1 MLIFGHNKIEAEEF
15 FRIENI
21 EDIKNSPNG
30 ATVLVDRFDIDIAK
44 FCQVNLVPYTI
55 VVSSIRDAIF
65 ANLLNAKYII
75 APRDI
80 LRELMKIAEYYL
92 FDTKV
97 LVEARED
104 EIGDMARVG
113 VDGVILVYGESR

>member
-1 MLIFGHNKIEAEEF
+1 MLIFGHKKIEAEEF

-21 EDIKNSPNG
+21 EDIKDSPNG

-55 VVSSIRDAIF
+55 VVSSIKDAIF

>member
-21 EDIKNSPNG
+21 GDIKNSPNG

>member
-21 EDIKNSPNG
+21 GDIKNSPNG

-104 EIGDMARVG
+104 EIVDMARVG

>member
-21 EDIKNSPNG
+21 GDIKDSPNG

-44 FCQVNLVPYTI
+44 FCQVNLVSYTI

-104 EIGDMARVG
+104 EIVDMARVG

>member
-92 FDTKV
+92 FDTK
-97 LVEARED
+97 
-104 EIGDMARVG
+104 
-113 VDGVILVYGESR
+113 S

>member
-21 EDIKNSPNG
+21 EDIKDSPNG

-44 FCQVNLVPYTI
+44 FCQVNLVSYTI

-104 EIGDMARVG
+104 EIVDMARVG

>member
-80 LRELMKIAEYYL
+80 LRELIKIAEYYL